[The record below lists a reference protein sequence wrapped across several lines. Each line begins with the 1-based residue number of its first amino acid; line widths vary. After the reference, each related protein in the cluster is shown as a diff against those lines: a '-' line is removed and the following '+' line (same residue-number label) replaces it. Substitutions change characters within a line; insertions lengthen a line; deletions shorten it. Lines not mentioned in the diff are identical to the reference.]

1 MNWEE
6 SRDLFSLIS
15 SLFLPVKGSG
25 DSICVKYEQVDLL
38 RMVMKLKEK
47 VESLR
52 SIRARAGDKTG
63 EVTPQQT
70 WEKDTGVIPP
80 DSGGPPV
87 LLTCGIKLYNH
98 KVVIKSGM
106 F

>member
-1 MNWEE
+1 M
-6 SRDLFSLIS
+6 
-15 SLFLPVKGSG
+15 KGSG

-70 WEKDTGVIPP
+70 
-80 DSGGPPV
+80 
-87 LLTCGIKLYNH
+87 
-98 KVVIKSGM
+98 
-106 F
+106 